1 MKTKSQNRVDPS
13 VTCNGAV
20 AAACLE
26 GRSAARALSMLLAA
40 LIKFIDRLGNKS
52 KNHLTLKVVV
62 YLNWMEDGLQ
72 HRENITEKEVPGLCQ
87 RVE

>member
-1 MKTKSQNRVDPS
+1 
-13 VTCNGAV
+13 
-20 AAACLE
+20 
-26 GRSAARALSMLLAA
+26 MLLAA

-52 KNHLTLKVVV
+52 KNNLTLKVVV